1 MLIAALC
8 WLGAAVLAGGS
19 ARRRLR
25 RLLPGVRSLAG
36 RLADLLLAALSERR
50 DAPDVGA
57 FCDAVAAELR
67 CGTPADRA
75 LVLAEGAALVPRGAA
90 AAAIGEPIA
99 EALAADARQ
108 ARSAALAAVAACWS
122 AAADGGAS
130 LAGGL
135 DRAAGLARAEQ
146 RISADL
152 ATETA
157 GPRATARTLAALPLV
172 GAGLGQ
178 LLGADPLAWL
188 IGTPAGRVCLAAG
201 AVLQAVGL
209 LWSRRI
215 IAKAQPRPLVGRP

>member
-8 WLGAAVLAGGS
+8 WLGAAVLALGS
-19 ARRRLR
+19 VRRHLR
-25 RLLPGVRSLAG
+25 RPLPRARSLAG
-36 RLADLLLAALSERR
+36 RLADLLLTAMSGRGAA
-50 DAPDVGA
+50 ADVGA

-75 LVLAEGAALVPRGAA
+75 LVVAEGTVLVPRGAA

-99 EALAADARQ
+99 AALAADARQ

-130 LAGGL
+130 LADGL
-135 DRAAGLARAEQ
+135 DRTAGLARAEQ
-146 RISADL
+146 RITADL

-178 LLGADPLAWL
+178 LLGADPLGWL
-188 IGTPAGRVCLAAG
+188 IGTPAGRVCLAVG
-201 AVLQAVGL
+201 AVLQAAGL

-215 IAKAQPRPLVGRP
+215 VARAQRRPLVDQP